1 MKTQQN
7 QLLDIV
13 IEINKN
19 FKILF
24 TILNNDK
31 TIINSAYK
39 QYIKALYHLML
50 DFEDN
55 LKNANL

>member
-7 QLLDIV
+7 QLLKIF
-13 IEINKN
+13 IKINKN

-31 TIINSAYK
+31 TIINLAYK
-39 QYIKALYHLML
+39 KYIEALYQLML
-50 DFEDN
+50 DFEDD

>member
-39 QYIKALYHLML
+39 QYIKALYQLML

>member
-31 TIINSAYK
+31 TTINLAHK
-39 QYIKALYHLML
+39 QYIKALYQLML

>member
-31 TIINSAYK
+31 TTINSAYK
-39 QYIKALYHLML
+39 QYIKALYQLML

>member
-39 QYIKALYHLML
+39 QYIEALYQLML

>member
-31 TIINSAYK
+31 TIINLAYK
-39 QYIKALYHLML
+39 QYIKALYQLML